1 MSFDGF
7 IAGPNNELDWML
19 PTADDGMVAD
29 IVNLF
34 NEVDGGFI
42 GYPTASGMIPYW
54 SNVAQNPLAS
64 QSERDIA
71 QAVNK
76 LHSIILSNTPERLEW
91 ANSELLLVKNDNDLI
106 EGVKRIKQQPG
117 KDLAV
122 PGGIRTAEA
131 FARLDLIDEY
141 VFMVH
146 PVALGNGKRVFTSKV
161 KLELVNAKTYKSG
174 IMRLCN
180 RPPSS
185 AAENAKR

>member
-1 MSFDGF
+1 MRKVILYVTMSFDGF

-34 NEVDGGFI
+34 NEVDGWFI

-91 ANSELLLVKNDNDLI
+91 ANSELLLVK
-106 EGVKRIKQQPG
+106 
-117 KDLAV
+117 
-122 PGGIRTAEA
+122 
-131 FARLDLIDEY
+131 
-141 VFMVH
+141 
-146 PVALGNGKRVFTSKV
+146 
-161 KLELVNAKTYKSG
+161 
-174 IMRLCN
+174 
-180 RPPSS
+180 
-185 AAENAKR
+185 